1 MNIGNIPDEQKQR
14 GQWLFWNSRNDR
26 PRAPLE
32 TPAATHGCSWSDP
45 DTWLSWNTVVSQAM
59 EVDEAGI
66 GYVNAADN
74 DDYARGLYGTID
86 LDGVLDE
93 DGEPLDW
100 VPSLAPFAERSA
112 YVEYSP
118 SGDGLHIP
126 VVGID
131 VPDWWRDSHFS
142 DDDHQ
147 GIEVLTNKF
156 ATYTGNQLS
165 DSGDAVVEY
174 GEWLDDWLEA
184 AYEAVN
190 GESPRSQTTDHD
202 SRSGRASTGH
212 DDDWLTEDR
221 VEEALEHIDPNCGY
235 ADWRDIGFALG
246 SEFSAARAERLMDS
260 WSRGGSSYD
269 EESPDLI
276 EDIVNRGD
284 GQITIGTLVKRAKDG
299 GWDPGR
305 ADSRP
310 SEPTPT
316 PEELV
321 VRHSDEIDSVDD
333 LPDDFFSGS
342 ESGTDDDGGDDKDG
356 EPTWE
361 MLKEMYQAA
370 DGVDDRLPVRWQAT
384 EMLDARQHWRAL
396 VENDV
401 LYHYDSET
409 GIYQDDGEMRLRES
423 LVQQLEEQ
431 FRVSEQ
437 SEIAEQLRGRNMIN
451 QQQMGG
457 PAEMVCTQNCVL
469 DLSGAEVQ
477 TQPHDPTHEFLNRVE
492 TEFDP
497 TADCPRFRAFLQ
509 RVVQTG
515 SERKKLQEYAGYVLH
530 HWELPYHKT
539 LFLVGPTASGKSTF
553 LDTIRSMIGED
564 AVASL
569 TPQQMTQ
576 ERFGGAE
583 LYGAWANIRND
594 IPAETVKNTGQ
605 FKEIA
610 AGDPMKA
617 EEKYQDPFHF
627 EPTAKHLFSANQLPE
642 TNTDDEAFYR
652 RILLCAFPNTI
663 PRGER
668 DTALDEKLEAEL
680 PGVLN
685 WALEGLQ
692 RLQTQGRFTGDRV
705 PGETQD
711 TWEKW
716 ANSITRFRKVG
727 LEDAQGSAVPKKT
740 AYAAYSNYCDA
751 EGIPSETQ
759 HKMSRKLKKHDI
771 QSGRRSI
778 EGKQQRCYLD
788 VELTSR
794 GVDLLNLDTSE
805 TATGQDGGGI
815 DDY

>member
-1 MNIGNIPDEQKQR
+1 MSFAE
-14 GQWLFWNSRNDR
+14 
-26 PRAPLE
+26 
-32 TPAATHGCSWSDP
+32 
-45 DTWLSWNTVVSQAM
+45 VVAQTM
-59 EVDEAGI
+59 EVQEAGV

-74 DDYARGLYGTID
+74 DDYARGLYGIID

-93 DGEPLDW
+93 NGEPMDW
-100 VPSLAPFAERSA
+100 VPSLAAFDERDA

-126 VVGID
+126 VVGMEA
-131 VPDWWRDSHFS
+131 PDWWSDSHFS
-142 DDDHQ
+142 DDEHQ

-156 ATYTGNQLS
+156 ATFTGNQLD
-165 DSGDAVVEY
+165 DSGDSVVEY

-190 GESPRSQTTDHD
+190 GESPRSHMLDAPDSASGGTSTDYEE
-202 SRSGRASTGH
+202 
-212 DDDWLTEDR
+212 DWLTEDR
-221 VEEALEHIDPNCGY
+221 VEEALDHIDPNCGY
-235 ADWRDIGFALG
+235 AAWRNIGFALG
-246 SEFSAARAERLMDS
+246 SEFSARRAERLMDG

-269 EESPDLI
+269 DDTPELI
-276 EDIVNRGD
+276 EDIVNRDD
-284 GQITIGTLVKRAKDG
+284 GGITIGTLIKRAKDG
-299 GWDPGR
+299 GWDPGP
-305 ADSRP
+305 DHPHS

-316 PEELV
+316 PAELV
-321 VRHSDEIDSVDD
+321 VKHSDDIDSVDE
-333 LPDDFFSGS
+333 LPDDFF
-342 ESGTDDDGGDDKDG
+342 DDSDEDADED
-356 EPTWE
+356 EPEATWE
-361 MLKEMYQAA
+361 MVRQMFMGA

-384 EMLDARQHWRAL
+384 EILNARQHWRAL

-401 LYHYDSET
+401 LYHYDVDA
-409 GIYQDDGEMRLRES
+409 GIYRNDGEIRLRET
-423 LVQQLEEQ
+423 LVQELQEQ

-437 SEIAEQLRGRNMIN
+437 SEIAEQLRGRNMIT
-451 QQQMGG
+451 QERMGG
-457 PAEMVCTQNCVL
+457 PTEMVCTQNCVL
-469 DLSGAEVQ
+469 DLSGDRVE
-477 TQPHDPTHEFLNRVE
+477 TQPHDPSHEFLNRVE
-492 TEFDP
+492 TEYDES
-497 TADCPRFRAFLQ
+497 ADCPRFRAFLED
-509 RVVQTG
+509 VVQTG
-515 SERKKLQEYAGYVLH
+515 AQRKKLQEYAGYVLH
-530 HWELPYHKT
+530 HWGLPHHKT

-553 LDTIRSMIGED
+553 LDTLRSMIGGD

-583 LYGAWANIRND
+583 LHGAWANIRND
-594 IPAETVKNTGQ
+594 IPSETVKNTGQ

-663 PRGER
+663 PRAER

-685 WALEGLQ
+685 WAIEGLQ
-692 RLQTQGRFTGDRV
+692 RLQIQGRFTADRI

-716 ANSITRFRKVG
+716 ANSITRFLKIG
-727 LEDAQGSAVPKKT
+727 LEDEPGSAVPKST
-740 AYAAYSNYCDA
+740 AYAAYTAYCEA
-751 EGIPSETQ
+751 EGIPTETQ
-759 HKMSRKLKKHDI
+759 HKMTRKFKRNDV

-788 VELTSR
+788 VELSSR
-794 GVDLLNLDTSE
+794 GVDLLNLDSFE
-805 TATGQDGGGI
+805 TATGDGGGGI